1 MFSIITA
8 TKNPKK
14 DIFIKNLQSVNDQI
28 ANNFEH
34 LIVDGSDKV
43 KIDNLLDKNNRIQR
57 KVFYNQNNGIY
68 SALNYGIKQSRGK
81 YIILLHSDDKLYC
94 NDILKKAASYAIQ
107 NYDILIFGIKIK
119 SKNYYRSWKI
129 NDLDDIDAFKCKL
142 PPHTGL
148 IVKKKIYEK
157 LGVFNESYKIAS
169 DIEFMIRIFNDIH
182 NNSIKIVNDYLVQMH
197 AGGASTNFKG
207 ILYSNIE
214 TYKVLKK
221 NKIKYPLYVVFK
233 KIIQKILQLRFSNNF
248 ER

>member
-14 DIFIKNLQSVNDQI
+14 NLFIKNLQSVNDQI
-28 ANNFEH
+28 TNNFEH
-34 LIVDGSDKV
+34 LIVDGSDEIN
-43 KIDNLLDKNNRIQR
+43 IDNLLDKNKHISR

-68 SALNYGIKQSRGK
+68 SALNYGIRQSKGK

-94 NDILKKAASYAIQ
+94 NDIIKKATSYTIQ

-129 NDLDDIDAFKCKL
+129 NDLDDIDTFKCKL

-157 LGVFNESYKIAS
+157 FGFFNESYKIAS
-169 DIEFMIRIFNDIH
+169 DIEFMIKILNDNH
-182 NNSIKIVNDYLVQMH
+182 NNSIKIVNDYLVQMN
-197 AGGASTNFKG
+197 AGGASTNLKG

-214 TYKVLKK
+214 TYEILKK
-221 NKIKYPLYVVFK
+221 NKIKYPLYLIFK

-248 ER
+248 KR